1 MNRRSGKARTDRL
14 RLERPALAKTT
25 KEARPILLKA
35 TRARVAM
42 IMLIPVTL
50 GAALA
55 WLHTG
60 AFQVGLWLLT
70 VIGTV
75 LLHLASNVTND
86 LGDYRR
92 GTDVAARAR
101 SDAVATDS
109 GALTGGLLSERQM
122 KLLNFSLYGLAV
134 AIALYLFWLRG
145 WPILALTGAGIL
157 LAVLYVMGPA
167 YGYIG
172 HGLGELGIFLAFGP
186 LPLVGSYLVQT
197 GTASWPVFL
206 ASVPPGLYITLILFN
221 HHFLH
226 WQNDREQGKNNLVA
240 VLGAKRAAPIS
251 LGLLLAAYASIPLV
265 ALLGALPWLSVVA
278 CLTLP
283 VTLPATR
290 ALVRN
295 PGVAEAGRLM
305 GATFRGQML
314 TGLLVIASVF
324 ASGWL

>member
-1 MNRRSGKARTDRL
+1 MNEPPFRR
-14 RLERPALAKTT
+14 ALLQRAPVQADHSVR
-25 KEARPILLKA
+25 EAWPILLKA

-60 AFQVGLWLLT
+60 TFHVWLWLLT
-70 VIGTV
+70 VVGTA

-86 LGDYRR
+86 LGDFKR
-92 GTDVAARAR
+92 GTDVSARAR
-101 SDAVATDS
+101 SDAIATDS

-122 KLLNFSLYGLAV
+122 KLLNYALYGLAV
-134 AIALYLFWLRG
+134 VIALYLFSLRG
-145 WPILALTGAGIL
+145 WPILALTGSGIL
-157 LAVLYVMGPA
+157 LAVLYVAGPA

-186 LPLVGSYLVQT
+186 LPLVGSYVVQT
-197 GTASWPVFL
+197 GTASWPVFF
-206 ASVPPGLYITLILFN
+206 ASIPPGLYITMILFN

-226 WQNDREQGKNNLVA
+226 WQNDRAQGKNNLVA
-240 VLGAKRAAPIS
+240 VLGAERAAPIS
-251 LGLLLAAYASIPLV
+251 LGLLIATYVSIPLM
-265 ALLGALPWLSVVA
+265 ALLGALPWLSIAA
-278 CLTLP
+278 CVTVPLVLP
-283 VTLPATR
+283 TTR

-295 PGVAEAGRLM
+295 PGVREAGALM

-314 TGLLVIASVF
+314 TGLLLIASVF
-324 ASGWL
+324 ASAWI